1 MEKFEKVLVRHTE
14 QECWKIDLFSHIE
27 GKFYY
32 CMTDYY
38 SHCIPFE
45 GNEELLNTAKVPE
58 KIVPV
63 MYKDVKLSNI
73 QSIINQN
80 IALLNS
86 SSAVSCETYEQYLKV
101 TSILEKLGFKW
112 CTGKSYSELDH
123 WDVYKE
129 KTILFPGEGQYW
141 NYVEG
146 RHNLFSAE
154 YFIAAF
160 ETAFGEGSKEYD
172 IANKKHA
179 VHCSTKELAL
189 KVLDIATSLGYDS
202 WRSGESFKSNCRWEI
217 EGNDTVYYLA
227 DRTRGYLHIAKDL
240 PGHFVIEAED
250 FIKKYRKPVNIS
262 VDEYDISKENC
273 GVLCS
278 SEEEAIKV
286 LKVASQNGY
295 CNWCDG
301 DKFVDTADWEDER
314 PVYYIAKGTHAKKVI
329 AETRHSIMI
338 SGKDFIEKYQKM
350 DSNLLVHCSTKEI
363 AQTVL
368 KIAQLNGKCRKTPN
382 WVFNQYENNTY
393 IRMSEDGSWGTQTGP
408 RLNAEDILIEAED
421 FIKKFEIQVIL
432 EETSSTI
439 NPKIGVSCKTHQ
451 EYIEVTSLLK
461 RLGLIWSSGKSYSA
475 LDVWDV
481 YQENTM
487 LVPSNGTY
495 GNITKNE
502 PYTIVSS
509 EYFLSYAA
517 KIYDNTGVTTKVYF
531 IGSSCNGPKNI
542 AKLESLGAVNSQGYE
557 GRSSDLLYFII
568 DGEIICT
575 YNDDSKDLIKMI
587 KSKYTKL

>member
-80 IALLNS
+80 ITLLNS

-160 ETAFGEGSKEYD
+160 ETAFGEGPKEYD

-250 FIKKYRKPVNIS
+250 FIKKYETKKNLSDIK
-262 VDEYDISKENC
+262 EYDINNKKHVVFCPTEE
-273 GVLCS
+273 LAK
-278 SEEEAIKV
+278 EEETV
-286 LKVASQNGY
+286 CVVHDLKEEK
-295 CNWCDG
+295 
-301 DKFVDTADWEDER
+301 DKFWE
-314 PVYYIAKGTHAKKVI
+314 
-329 AETRHSIMI
+329 
-338 SGKDFIEKYQKM
+338 GK
-350 DSNLLVHCSTKEI
+350 
-363 AQTVL
+363 
-368 KIAQLNGKCRKTPN
+368 
-382 WVFNQYENNTY
+382 
-393 IRMSEDGSWGTQTGP
+393 
-408 RLNAEDILIEAED
+408 
-421 FIKKFEIQVIL
+421 
-432 EETSSTI
+432 
-439 NPKIGVSCKTHQ
+439 
-451 EYIEVTSLLK
+451 
-461 RLGLIWSSGKSYSA
+461 
-475 LDVWDV
+475 
-481 YQENTM
+481 
-487 LVPSNGTY
+487 
-495 GNITKNE
+495 
-502 PYTIVSS
+502 
-509 EYFLSYAA
+509 
-517 KIYDNTGVTTKVYF
+517 
-531 IGSSCNGPKNI
+531 
-542 AKLESLGAVNSQGYE
+542 
-557 GRSSDLLYFII
+557 
-568 DGEIICT
+568 
-575 YNDDSKDLIKMI
+575 
-587 KSKYTKL
+587 

>member
-112 CTGKSYSELDH
+112 SSGRSYSTLDV
-123 WDVYKE
+123 WDIYKE
-129 KTILFPGEGQYW
+129 KTILFPGEGQYG
-141 NYVEG
+141 NYVE
-146 RHNLFSAE
+146 RHYNLFSAE
-154 YFIAAF
+154 YFIAVF
-160 ETAFGEGSKEYD
+160 ETAFGTSVEYD

-202 WRSGESFKSNCRWEI
+202 WRSGESFKSNCLWEI
-217 EGNDTVYYLA
+217 GGNDTVYYLA
-227 DRTRGYLHIAKDL
+227 DRTRGYLRIAKDL
-240 PGHFVIEAED
+240 PGN
-250 FIKKYRKPVNIS
+250 FI
-262 VDEYDISKENC
+262 
-273 GVLCS
+273 
-278 SEEEAIKV
+278 
-286 LKVASQNGY
+286 
-295 CNWCDG
+295 
-301 DKFVDTADWEDER
+301 
-314 PVYYIAKGTHAKKVI
+314 
-329 AETRHSIMI
+329 
-338 SGKDFIEKYQKM
+338 
-350 DSNLLVHCSTKEI
+350 
-363 AQTVL
+363 
-368 KIAQLNGKCRKTPN
+368 
-382 WVFNQYENNTY
+382 
-393 IRMSEDGSWGTQTGP
+393 
-408 RLNAEDILIEAED
+408 IEAED

-451 EYIEVTSLLK
+451 EYIEVTSLLE
-461 RLGLIWSSGKSYSA
+461 RLGIIWSSGKSYSA

-509 EYFLSYAA
+509 EYFLSHAT
-517 KIYDNTGVTTKVYF
+517 KIYDNTGVTPKVYF

-542 AKLESLGAVNSQGYE
+542 AKLESLGAVNSRGYE
-557 GRSSDLLYFII
+557 GLSSDLLYFII